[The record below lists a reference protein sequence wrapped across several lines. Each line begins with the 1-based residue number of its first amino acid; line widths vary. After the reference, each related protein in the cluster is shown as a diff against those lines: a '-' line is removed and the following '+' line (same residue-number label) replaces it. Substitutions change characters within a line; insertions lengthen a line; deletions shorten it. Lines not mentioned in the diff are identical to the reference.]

1 MSSSKSKFLQSKNED
16 KEEIYF
22 FAPKSN
28 YNMIKFQNI
37 TKIYEPD
44 TVALEDVSFEIN
56 EKEFVSIAGRSGAG
70 KTTLL
75 KLLLAE
81 EEPTKGRVFL
91 GNLDVHK
98 IKKGDLPKFRRKIG
112 VVFQDYKLLP
122 SKTTYE
128 NIAYVLEVI
137 GATDEE
143 ISQRVPEVLEIVGL
157 FDRVKNFPAEL
168 SQGERQRAAIARALI
183 HRPDV
188 ILADEPTGNLD
199 PYNTSEIVRLLL
211 KINELG
217 TTIVLATHNKE
228 IINSLGKRVITLE
241 EGRVI
246 RDEEKGRF
254 IL

>member
-1 MSSSKSKFLQSKNED
+1 
-16 KEEIYF
+16 
-22 FAPKSN
+22 
-28 YNMIKFQNI
+28 MIKFQNI
-37 TKIYEPD
+37 TKIYGPD
-44 TVALEDVSFEIN
+44 TAALENVSFIIN
-56 EKEFVSIAGRSGAG
+56 KKEFVSIAGKSGAG

-81 EEPTKGRVFL
+81 EQPNNGRIFFD
-91 GNLDVHK
+91 NRDVHK
-98 IKKGDLPKFRRKIG
+98 IKKSNLPNFRRKIG

-122 SKTTYE
+122 SKTAYE

-137 GATDEE
+137 GATDKE
-143 ISQRVPEVLEIVGL
+143 IFQRVPEVLEIVGIP
-157 FDRVKNFPAEL
+157 DKADNFPAEL
-168 SQGERQRAAIARALI
+168 SQGERQRVAIARAFV

-199 PYNTSEIVRLLL
+199 PYNTSGIVRILL

-217 TTIVLATHNKE
+217 TTIVLTTHNKE
-228 IINSLGKRVITLE
+228 IINSLNKRVITLE
-241 EGRVI
+241 KGRII